1 MSLDYNIG
9 KFKLV
14 CVNNQYKKQVHL
26 QPTSFN
32 ITRVKKLIE
41 GNVIFLYWLFDRNNP
56 INKCMRYVDFK
67 EANDRILISNDTN
80 ILDVP
85 IKYNEEQSSIV
96 YCVALNKEELEQ
108 VNSKGV
114 IYIKQPLID
123 GKDVSLI
130 WESLLKADVM
140 SDKDITDDDEDTTA
154 GSLN

>member
-1 MSLDYNIG
+1 
-9 KFKLV
+9 
-14 CVNNQYKKQVHL
+14 
-26 QPTSFN
+26 
-32 ITRVKKLIE
+32 
-41 GNVIFLYWLFDRNNP
+41 
-56 INKCMRYVDFK
+56 MRYVDFK